1 MTSKQFL
8 EPLDRIA
15 IALMLVLSLLIGIL
29 VWSGDRTL
37 PRVRNFGW
45 QDKQVG
51 AEDNSFI
58 LTFSRPMEQAS
69 VEANLQ
75 IEPLL
80 PGKISWAGRRMAYT
94 LLQPVPYGIKYKV
107 QLSGATDRV
116 TNVGGKQNGKL
127 IEQFIGKFSSRDRA
141 FAYVGVEKAEQGR
154 LILYNLTQQEKSILT
169 PPNLVVTDFKP
180 YPASDRIVFSAI
192 PKSNQ
197 RKGLVEQQL
206 YTVTTGINYQSPEPP
221 ETESNRSGKVEL
233 ILDNKNYQNVKFDL
247 SPDGQTIVVQRVSR
261 RNSEEFGLW
270 VVQPNAEPKPLGNQP
285 GGDFVIAPDSTTV
298 AIAQGLGV
306 AILPLKP
313 QANPLDFLPKFG
325 MVLSFAKD
333 GTAATMVK
341 FNPDYTR
348 SLFLVTNQGVQK
360 ELLRTNGSIIDAKFD
375 PASTT
380 LFCLLTQ
387 LLKGEQ
393 DRELPYLV
401 AIDLKTAKLTPL
413 LELPEQRDIQMS
425 MSPDGLA
432 LLFDRVVT
440 TTVPPKGESL
450 TTSDG
455 QAIASSSL
463 WILPLTPDTPESTAG
478 LQLEQLPIPGFH
490 PRWLP

>member
-1 MTSKQFL
+1 
-8 EPLDRIA
+8 
-15 IALMLVLSLLIGIL
+15 
-29 VWSGDRTL
+29 
-37 PRVRNFGW
+37 
-45 QDKQVG
+45 
-51 AEDNSFI
+51 
-58 LTFSRPMEQAS
+58 
-69 VEANLQ
+69 
-75 IEPLL
+75 
-80 PGKISWAGRRMAYT
+80 
-94 LLQPVPYGIKYKV
+94 
-107 QLSGATDRV
+107 
-116 TNVGGKQNGKL
+116 
-127 IEQFIGKFSSRDRA
+127 
-141 FAYVGVEKAEQGR
+141 
-154 LILYNLTQQEKSILT
+154 
-169 PPNLVVTDFKP
+169 
-180 YPASDRIVFSAI
+180 VFSAI

-261 RNSEEFGLW
+261 RNTEEFGLW

-285 GGDFVIAPDSTTV
+285 GGDFVIAPDSATV

-306 AILPLKP
+306 AILPLQP

-432 LLFDRVVT
+432 LLFDRIVT
-440 TTVPPKGESL
+440 TPVPPKGENL